1 MSHTFP
7 LWEPNKAHWLKM
19 DPNPYAGKTDK
30 RQNMAVVTSN
40 PSVTVSLYF
49 FSGYP
54 IRNLCSL
61 QSPLSP
67 AVNTKLCPTHQVGP
81 NPISTITCQNTIGLR
96 KKNTLDLWK
105 FLMSHSITQLYPQLI
120 YKTGV
125 IIGLYKNTSPSTI
138 THHMNELWKKLCN

>member
-61 QSPLSP
+61 HSPLSP
-67 AVNTKLCPTHQVGP
+67 AVNTKLCPTHQVGL

-96 KKNTLDLWK
+96 KKNTLNLWK
-105 FLMSHSITQLYPQLI
+105 ILMPYSITQLYPQLVYI
-120 YKTGV
+120 TRV
-125 IIGLYKNTSPSTI
+125 IIGPYENTTPPTI
-138 THHMNELWKKLCN
+138 TRHITNC